1 MNIQPSIY
9 GKVMDEVLTAVESIG
24 IERTCQILQEA
35 KAKSLI
41 LNDTSIDFFLEII
54 CSQIGITKD
63 FLLYGSERNDAKK
76 IALSLSIYFIK
87 EELKYSYK
95 QLKRVFNKD
104 ESALHRYY
112 NIVKNKS
119 IKPKSDFEKNLET
132 NFKKIN
138 ILLIEKKQQD
148 GNKV

>member
-1 MNIQPSIY
+1 MNVQPSIY
-9 GKVMDEVLTAVESIG
+9 GKIMDEVITTVESIG
-24 IERTCQILQEA
+24 IDRTCQILQEA

-41 LNDTSIDFFLEII
+41 LNDTNVDFFLDIT
-54 CSQIGITKD
+54 CSEVGITKD
-63 FLLYGSERNDAKK
+63 VLLYGNERNDDRK

-95 QLKRVFNKD
+95 QLKRIFNKD

-112 NIVKNKS
+112 KITKHKAL
-119 IKPKSDFEKNLET
+119 KPKTDFEKNLEI

-138 ILLIEKKQQD
+138 NLITEKKQKQD
-148 GNKV
+148 GKV